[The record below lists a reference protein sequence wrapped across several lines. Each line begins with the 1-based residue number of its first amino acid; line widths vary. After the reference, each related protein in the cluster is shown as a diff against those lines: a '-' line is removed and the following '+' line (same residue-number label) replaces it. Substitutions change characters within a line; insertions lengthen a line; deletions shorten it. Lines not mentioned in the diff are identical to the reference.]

1 MKVTDAVDMST
12 EKIKN
17 VIMAEKNALDE
28 RDQMAKDELIEDKE
42 DYEKTIEE
50 YRVKTLWDIKEL
62 VFQLGY
68 TQGYHYG
75 SHDGKDQEIKAEIT
89 LKK

>member
-12 EKIKN
+12 EKIKY

-42 DYEKTIEE
+42 DYEKSIEE
-50 YRVKTLWDIKEL
+50 LRV
-62 VFQLGY
+62 
-68 TQGYHYG
+68 
-75 SHDGKDQEIKAEIT
+75 
-89 LKK
+89 